1 MKKDFSVE
9 DNRIASIEDYKRVYD
24 EVVAL
29 SIDADGFGLFDRISD
44 DDVERAKWF
53 YMIMEVLNDV
63 PLRRV
68 EHVFEQKG
76 LNPFAV
82 EQEMMERIYG
92 GEYYEQI

>member
-1 MKKDFSVE
+1 MKNNHGWD
-9 DNRIASIEDYKRVYD
+9 DRMASIEDYKRVYD

-29 SIDADGFGLFDRISD
+29 SIDADAFGLFDRISD

-63 PLRRV
+63 PLGRV

-76 LNPFAV
+76 LNAEAV
-82 EQEMMERIYG
+82 EEEMMKRIYG
-92 GEYYEQI
+92 EDAYYEF